1 LFWKSSEI
9 FIPAPNPKILC
20 TNKLSQKDIST
31 QIEIDSILFGQTFA
45 RKRSNKKKPI
55 SLKNEIFSNQKSTYP
70 HTSFILLDG
79 GMLLAANSDKG
90 LC

>member
-31 QIEIDSILFGQTFA
+31 QIEIDS
-45 RKRSNKKKPI
+45 KPI